1 MSRNKFLAFL
11 FLSICLL
18 WPATADAQSSFK
30 ISREFAAKSIGHEKY
45 LDMDLC
51 GNLEITGG
59 TGWLF
64 IELTVSP
71 YYHFYRRIHAGFRG
85 KDVMD
90 YVFVD
95 CDPYYLPDIFLQYGG
110 SKQEPSPAIE
120 GQPIKYFF
128 KAKLGIKGQDLK
140 PFTMKICRGAM
151 GYWYNS
157 LKFYQLAQAVGIEA
171 HWVPGDKEPENPIGA
186 PQANAD
192 LTGTWVG
199 YNAKGDDLGAN
210 QVTQDGKSI
219 TFVHPNGQITRGG
232 YIVDATSIFV
242 PVWGSTGIINAS
254 RTRID
259 FQGGSLNGIHL
270 IRKKDHK
277 RP

>member
-1 MSRNKFLAFL
+1 MLRKRFLAIL
-11 FLSICLL
+11 FLSVCLA
-18 WPATADAQSSFK
+18 WPATAGAQSSFK
-30 ISREFAAKSIGHEKY
+30 ISREFPAKELSHEKF
-45 LDMDLC
+45 LDKDLC

-71 YYHFYRRIHAGFRG
+71 YYNYYKRVHAGFSG

-90 YVFVD
+90 YVYID
-95 CDPYYLPDIFLQYGG
+95 CNPYYLPDIFLQYGG
-110 SKQEPSPAIE
+110 SKQEPTPAVE
-120 GQPIKYFF
+120 GQPIKYVF
-128 KAKLGIKGQDLK
+128 KAQLGIKGRKLE

-157 LKFYQLAQAVGIEA
+157 LKFIQLAQVVGIEA
-171 HWVPGDKEPENPIGA
+171 HWVPGEKEPANPLGTTPSA
-186 PQANAD
+186 VN

-199 YNAKGDDLGAN
+199 FNAKGVDLGAN

-219 TFVHPNGQITRGG
+219 TFVHPNGQVTRGG
-232 YIVDATSIFV
+232 YIVDTTSIFV
-242 PVWGSTGIINAS
+242 PAWGSKGIINAD

-259 FQGGSLNGIHL
+259 FQGGTLNGIHL
-270 IRKKDHK
+270 IRK
-277 RP
+277 